1 LTFRSRLGNQGHKS
15 AGCAGTQGTLVMSK
29 LLSLIATAVLFAA
42 TPANA
47 QSAADYPNKPVRVV
61 VTVPAGGGVDTVTR
75 IVTEKLRTKLGQPF
89 VIENKGG
96 AGGNIA
102 AEFVAQ
108 AEPDGYTL
116 MASQPS
122 PITTNVVLYKKLNFD
137 PTAFEPVALMS
148 SAPNVLLV
156 RNEFPAKT
164 LAEFMD
170 YVKANPSSL
179 NYASQGPGTTSH
191 LTAELFN
198 KLAGAKLTH
207 VPYKGTGPALNDI
220 VAGHVDLIFMQLEA
234 AIKLHENGKARIL
247 AVTTEKRIAQL
258 PDTPTMGEAGLK
270 DFISDTWNALSAP
283 PKTPAPI
290 VAKLNAAV
298 NDVLKVPEMQ
308 EQYRKLG
315 LQAGGGSPQD
325 LAKVIKDDT
334 ARWGEVIKEAKIPQ
348 I

>member
-1 LTFRSRLGNQGHKS
+1 MSRYR
-15 AGCAGTQGTLVMSK
+15 MSRY
-29 LLSLIATAVLFAA
+29 LMSRYLPLIATSVALLAA
-42 TPANA
+42 APAHA
-47 QSAADYPNKPVRVV
+47 QQGAADYPNKPVKVV
-61 VTVPAGGGVDTVTR
+61 VTVPPGGGVDTVSR
-75 IVTEKLRTKLGQPF
+75 LVTERLRQRLGQPF

-102 AEFVAQ
+102 AESVYQ

-116 MASQPS
+116 MASQPA

-137 PTAFEPVALMS
+137 PTQFVPVALMS

-156 RNEFPAKT
+156 KNDFPAKT
-164 LAEFMD
+164 GQEFMT
-170 YVKANPSSL
+170 YVKANHERL

-198 KLAGAKLTH
+198 KLAGTKLSH

-220 VAGHVDLIFMQLEA
+220 VAGHVDLIFMQYEA
-234 AIKLHENGKARIL
+234 AIKLHEGGKARIL
-247 AVTTEKRIAQL
+247 AVTTAKRLPAL
-258 PDTPTMGEAGLK
+258 PDIPTMGELGLQ
-270 DFISDTWNALSAP
+270 DFISDTWNAITAP
-283 PKTPAPI
+283 PKTPAAI

-298 NDVLKVPEMQ
+298 NEVMKMPEVQ

-315 LQAGGGSPQD
+315 LQPGGGSPED
-325 LAKVIKDDT
+325 LAKVMKDDT
-334 ARWGEVIKEAKIPQ
+334 TRWSAVIREAKIPQ

>member
-1 LTFRSRLGNQGHKS
+1 MPKFLF
-15 AGCAGTQGTLVMSK
+15 
-29 LLSLIATAVLFAA
+29 LIATAAA
-42 TPANA
+42 LVATAPANA
-47 QSAADYPNKPVRVV
+47 QQSAADYPNKPVRVI

-75 IVTEKLRTKLGQPF
+75 IVTEKMRTKLGQPF

-102 AEFVAQ
+102 AESVFQ

-116 MASQPS
+116 MTTQPA

-137 PTAFEPVALMS
+137 PTAFEPIAIMS

-156 RNEFPAKT
+156 KQDFPAKT
-164 LAEFMD
+164 LAEFMT
-170 YVKANPSSL
+170 YVKANPGKL

-198 KLAGAKLTH
+198 KLAGTQLVH
-207 VPYKGTGPALNDI
+207 VPYKGTGPALIDI
-220 VAGHVDLIFMQLEA
+220 AAGHVDMIFMQLEA
-234 AIKLHENGKARIL
+234 AMKLHEGGKARIL
-247 AVTTEKRIAQL
+247 AVTTEKRIAAL
-258 PDTPTMGEAGLK
+258 PDIPTMGEAGLK
-270 DFISDTWNALSAP
+270 DFISDTWNAMAAP

-298 NDVLKVPEMQ
+298 NDALKMPEVQ
-308 EQYRKLG
+308 EQYRKQF
-315 LQAGGGSPQD
+315 LQVGGGTPQD
-325 LAKVIKDDT
+325 LAKVMKEDT
-334 ARWGEVIKEAKIPQ
+334 ARWSEVIKEAKIPQ

>member
-1 LTFRSRLGNQGHKS
+1 MPKFVPLM
-15 AGCAGTQGTLVMSK
+15 AAAA
-29 LLSLIATAVLFAA
+29 IAFAA
-42 TPANA
+42 SHARA
-47 QSAADYPNKPVRVV
+47 QSAADYPSKPVKVV

-75 IVTEKLRTKLGQPF
+75 LVTERMRTVLGQPF
-89 VIENKGG
+89 VVENRGG

-102 AEFVAQ
+102 AEAVFN

-116 MASQPS
+116 MASQPA
-122 PITTNVVLYKKLNFD
+122 PITTNVVLYKKLSFD
-137 PTAFEPVALMS
+137 PTQFVPVALMS

-156 RNEFPAKT
+156 KNDFPAKT
-164 LAEFMD
+164 AQEFMA
-170 YVKANPSSL
+170 YVKANPNKL

-198 KLAGAKLTH
+198 KLAGTKLQH
-207 VPYKGTGPALNDI
+207 VPYKGTAPALNDL

-234 AIKLHENGKARIL
+234 AIKLHEGGKARIL
-247 AVTTEKRIAQL
+247 AVTTEKRIPQL
-258 PDTPTMGEAGLK
+258 PNVPTMGEVGLK
-270 DFISDTWNALSAP
+270 DFLSDTWNAISAP
-283 PKTPAPI
+283 PKTPPAI

-298 NDVLKVPEMQ
+298 NEVLKMPEVQ
-308 EQYRKLG
+308 QQYSRLN
-315 LQAGGGSPQD
+315 LQVGGGTPQD

>member
-1 LTFRSRLGNQGHKS
+1 MPKFLP
-15 AGCAGTQGTLVMSK
+15 
-29 LLSLIATAVLFAA
+29 LIATAAA
-42 TPANA
+42 LLAAMPAHA
-47 QSAADYPNKPVRVV
+47 QPSGADYPSKPVKVI

-75 IVTEKLRTKLGQPF
+75 IVTERLRQKLGQPF

-102 AEFVAQ
+102 AESVSQ

-156 RNEFPAKT
+156 KNDFPAKT
-164 LAEFMD
+164 LAEFMA
-170 YVKANPSSL
+170 YVKANPDRL

-198 KLAGAKLTH
+198 KLAGTKLTH
-207 VPYKGTGPALNDI
+207 VPYKGTNPALNDI
-220 VAGHVDLIFMQLEA
+220 VAGHVDLIFMQFEA
-234 AIKLHENGKARIL
+234 AMKLHEGGKARIL
-247 AVTTEKRIAQL
+247 AVTTEKRLPSL
-258 PDTPTMGEAGLK
+258 PDIPTMGEAGLK
-270 DFISDTWNALSAP
+270 DFISDTWNALTAP

-298 NDVLKVPEMQ
+298 NDVLKLPEVQ
-308 EQYRKLG
+308 EQYRTLG
-315 LQAGGGSPQD
+315 LQPGGGSPQD

>member
-1 LTFRSRLGNQGHKS
+1 M
-15 AGCAGTQGTLVMSK
+15 MSK
-29 LLSLIATAVLFAA
+29 FAPLMAAAAIALAA
-42 TPANA
+42 PHAGA

-75 IVTEKLRTKLGQPF
+75 LLTERLRTVLGQPF
-89 VIENKGG
+89 VVENRGG

-102 AEFVAQ
+102 AEAVFN

-116 MASQPS
+116 MASQPA
-122 PITTNVVLYKKLNFD
+122 PITTNVVLYKKLSFD
-137 PTAFEPVALMS
+137 PTQFVPVALMS

-156 RNEFPAKT
+156 KNDFPAKT
-164 LAEFMD
+164 AQEFMA
-170 YVKANPSSL
+170 YVKANPTKL

-198 KLAGAKLTH
+198 KLAGTKLQH
-207 VPYKGTGPALNDI
+207 VPYKGTAPALNDL
-220 VAGHVDLIFMQLEA
+220 VAGHVDMIFMQLEA
-234 AIKLHENGKARIL
+234 AIKLHEGGKARIL
-247 AVTTEKRIAQL
+247 AVTTEKRIATL
-258 PDTPTMGEAGLK
+258 PNIPTMGEVGLK
-270 DFISDTWNALSAP
+270 DFISDTWNAISAP
-283 PKTPAPI
+283 PKTPPAT

-298 NDVLKVPEMQ
+298 NEVLKTPEVQ
-308 EQYRKLG
+308 EQYHRLN
-315 LQAGGGSPQD
+315 LQLGGGSPQD